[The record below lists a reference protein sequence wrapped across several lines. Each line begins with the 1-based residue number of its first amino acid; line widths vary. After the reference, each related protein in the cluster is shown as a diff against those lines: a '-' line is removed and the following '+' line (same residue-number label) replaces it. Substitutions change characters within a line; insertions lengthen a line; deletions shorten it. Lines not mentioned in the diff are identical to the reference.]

1 MARILNLAA
10 ALALVASIVG
20 CEPAPVAIPA
30 GAQQVAVAVTATTV
44 TLTPAQ
50 VPAGDVYMVLS
61 FPAAGPGKVWL
72 VRTADGGLTDAQI
85 AQLAA
90 TGDAGQG
97 SGSESMSASCCGN
110 VTKKTLV
117 AGKYAIILPG
127 PQGSAAVVPPVATA
141 ILTVNP

>member
-1 MARILNLAA
+1 MTRFLCFVAAMAM
-10 ALALVASIVG
+10 VGSIAG
-20 CEPAPVAIPA
+20 CEPQPVAIPA
-30 GAQQVAVAVTATTV
+30 GAQQVAVAVTTTTV
-44 TLTPAQ
+44 SLTPAT

-61 FPAAGPGKVWL
+61 FPAGGPGEVWL
-72 VRTADGGLTDAQI
+72 VRSANGGLTDAQF